1 MIRLIGVLT
10 TGGVPIKIKSS
21 MDADGEMI
29 LGPLIEAAKALSNV
43 IGSGEVRKLGFR
55 ENTLIVTECNK
66 GYTVVALVNRAEDY
80 MDSLLRVIADAID
93 DSDLASADGLV
104 GDIHTR
110 AIDQILH
117 TYTRDHIETGFAET
131 IYDIWNPT
139 LKVLMQDKKLS
150 KALQDVESLLSRT
163 ESIEKWNNLKM
174 KTKGSLDDAL
184 ELALQG
190 EFDKAC
196 AVAMSQEGALA
207 SVFCLKMGALTHTMT
222 KAVSPPM
229 AELKRIATALPHDYP
244 FSDLARTLV
253 GLTAGDLIPADY
265 SRAFR
270 EAVKHFEFKNDSE
283 HLLLGFLFLDV
294 RVVEYPEFATKI
306 HDMYRERSDVF
317 CTFIEAIDERGKLF
331 KKLYSITSYDG
342 FRDELGAY
350 KSKITGILGNINWV
364 LDPDLLWELKKEGKG
379 IEIGVT
385 ASLKL
390 QNYIAILTAL
400 TESPV
405 LTIDERRKILEEV
418 LMLYRDYFRSLLTT
432 EIPMFNYTLDS
443 VFQSLGVAYA
453 EYYFLATG
461 DAREQ
466 HLNQA
471 MEFLSDIYRTI
482 DTEWQKSQVR
492 FSVFVVANSLSPIL
506 TRADI
511 LSEDEARLIYIAMRS
526 LDVNTIDAEQ
536 ITKPEAYATSLGN
549 AVTAL
554 TALAARLLKREERI
568 VVLKRCVDVILDTQ
582 EWFVSRGIICRD
594 DIMSASFHASLV
606 TGSLKA
612 KELEGVV
619 DRVIALNRIAVQD
632 PTRYDYEV
640 AMMSSQY
647 VEILI
652 DACKRLNNKKYL
664 QLAREIF
671 DSAYKAWIKYGF
683 PEKAAN
689 FKRKYGEVWR

>member
-1 MIRLIGVLT
+1 MIQLIGVLT
-10 TGGVPIKIKSS
+10 TGGVPIKTSSS

-55 ENTLIVTECNK
+55 ENTLIMTECNK
-66 GYTVVALVNRAEDY
+66 GYTIVALVSKAEDY

-93 DSDLASADGLV
+93 DSDLAPADGLV
-104 GDIHTR
+104 DEIHTR
-110 AIDQILH
+110 TIDQILR

-131 IYDIWNPT
+131 VYSVWNPT
-139 LKVLMQDKKLS
+139 LKAMMQDKKLS
-150 KALQDVESLLSRT
+150 SALQDVESLLSRA
-163 ESIEKWNNLKM
+163 ESIEKWNNLKK
-174 KTKGSLDDAL
+174 KTRGSLDDAL

-190 EFDKAC
+190 EFDRAC

-207 SVFCLKMGALTHTMT
+207 GVFCLKMGVLTHTMT

-229 AELKRIATALPHDYP
+229 AELKRIAAALPQDYP
-244 FSDLARTLV
+244 FTDLARTLV
-253 GLTAGDLIPADY
+253 GFTAGNLIPADY

-270 EAVKHFEFKNDSE
+270 EAVKHFEFKNDNE

-294 RVVEYPEFATKI
+294 RVVDYPEFATRI

-317 CTFIEAIDERGKLF
+317 CTFIETIDERGKLF

-432 EIPMFNYTLDS
+432 EIPIFSYTLDS

-466 HLNQA
+466 HLNQS

-482 DTEWQKSQVR
+482 DRERQKSQVQ

-549 AVTAL
+549 AITAL
-554 TALAARLLKREERI
+554 TALAARLLKRDERI

-594 DIMSASFHASLV
+594 DIMSAGFHATLV

-632 PTRYDYEV
+632 PTKYDYEV
-640 AMMSSQY
+640 AMMSSPY
-647 VEILI
+647 VEILM

-664 QLAREIF
+664 QLARQTF
-671 DSAYKAWIKYGF
+671 DLAYKAWIKYGF

-689 FKRKYGEVWR
+689 FKRKYGEVWS